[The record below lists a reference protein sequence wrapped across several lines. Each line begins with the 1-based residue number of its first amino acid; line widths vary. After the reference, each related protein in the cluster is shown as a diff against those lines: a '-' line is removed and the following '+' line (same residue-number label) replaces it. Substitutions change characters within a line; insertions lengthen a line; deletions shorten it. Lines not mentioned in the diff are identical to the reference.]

1 LQKKQISENSTVILC
16 PIRVNQV
23 VASYGKS
30 DSISGSVEFNILIEI
45 DSNERILDIQTNSLK
60 FLEENPGKYFNWL
73 SNIGKTIEKEVKKEV
88 ATTVGVAVGNAVK
101 VAVTGL
107 TANPVLGVAA
117 GIVAGVIVKDQVEK
131 KLNN

>member
-30 DSISGSVEFNILIEI
+30 DSISGSVEFNILIKI

-60 FLEENPGKYFNWL
+60 FLEENPGEYF
-73 SNIGKTIEKEVKKEV
+73 KEVKKEV
-88 ATTVGVAVGNAVK
+88 ATVVGVAVVSTAVNA
-101 VAVTGL
+101 AVIGL

-117 GIVAGVIVKDQVEK
+117 GIVAAEVVRDQIK
-131 KLNN
+131 KNLND